1 MSGGGAGDDGLVVV
15 GDDNT
20 AHGGPGHDAFSLAG
34 NRNTVWANA
43 GDDVIVVQ
51 GSDNTVHAGL
61 GADLVTV
68 QGARNTVWGGPGTDV
83 IIFEGGSFSRDDA
96 NTFHGG
102 SGDDIVEL
110 RAFFATAYGGLGDDS
125 FLVGTNGWFSTVN
138 GGQGDD
144 HFTFEP
150 PDFLSFPIELLPP
163 AIATELQQAVTN
175 RTFVQAFGGA
185 GSDTFSGSMAA
196 ATLHGGPGDD
206 LFELSSALR
215 TTIHAG
221 IGNDIIRIQDGQ
233 QVTVQAGAGDD
244 LVVFNGVA
252 SLVYG
257 GNGNDDLTIGGQGVG
272 AFGGD
277 GADRLVAQHGAMNFL
292 LGGLG
297 QDELITLST
306 EATYFVFDSV
316 RDSSASAASA
326 DIVRGFTPGRD
337 VLFLGGIAAEAGFVF
352 DPATMTGGF
361 VFSGVGPLQGIAG
374 EVSVVMLNDTDS
386 WVLIDVDGDGQ
397 ADSSIILA
405 DVEAEALSAESAG
418 VFAVSFADAFLASF
432 PIG

>member
-1 MSGGGAGDDGLVVV
+1 VA

-20 AHGGPGHDAFSLAG
+20 AHGGAGHDAVNVGG
-34 NRNTVWANA
+34 NRNTVRGNA
-43 GDDVIVVQ
+43 GDDVILVQ

-61 GADLVTV
+61 GADIVKV
-68 QGARNTVWGGPGTDV
+68 QGARNTVWGGPGADV
-83 IIFEGGSFSRDDA
+83 IIFEGGSVSREDA

-102 SGDDIVEL
+102 AGNDIFDL
-110 RAFFATAYGGLGDDS
+110 RGFHATAHGGLGNDS
-125 FLVGTNGWFSTVN
+125 FLVGPTGWFSTVN

-150 PDFLSFPIELLPP
+150 PDTLGVPIEFLPP
-163 AIATELQQAVTN
+163 AVAAGFQQALTA
-175 RTFVQAFGGA
+175 RTLVQAFGGA
-185 GSDTFSGSMAA
+185 GNDVFVGSVVA

-206 LFELSSALR
+206 LFDLSSAR
-215 TTIHAG
+215 ITTIIAG
-221 IGNDIIRIQDGQ
+221 TGDDVIRVQGGQ

-244 LVVFNGVA
+244 VVVFDGVA

-257 GNGNDDLTIGGQGVG
+257 GTGDDELTIGGQLVV
-272 AFGGD
+272 AFGGN
-277 GADRLVAQHGAMNFL
+277 GADRLVVQHGWMNVL
-292 LGGLG
+292 VGGLR

-306 EATYFVFDSV
+306 EATYFVFESV

-326 DIVRGFTPGRD
+326 DVIRGFTPGRD
-337 VLFLGGIAAEAGFVF
+337 VLFLGGIAAEAGFLF

-386 WVLIDVDGDGQ
+386 RVLIDVDGDGQ

-405 DVEAEALSAESAG
+405 DVQAEDLSADNVG
-418 VFAVSFADAFLASF
+418 VFGISFADAFLSVF